1 MQCGDGGGGE
11 GVGAGADPGVTWW
24 QSCWPNHSG
33 PVSSSESMQPT
44 DLQ

>member
-11 GVGAGADPGVTWW
+11 GVGAGADPGVTWL
-24 QSCWPNHSG
+24 QRCWPKHSG